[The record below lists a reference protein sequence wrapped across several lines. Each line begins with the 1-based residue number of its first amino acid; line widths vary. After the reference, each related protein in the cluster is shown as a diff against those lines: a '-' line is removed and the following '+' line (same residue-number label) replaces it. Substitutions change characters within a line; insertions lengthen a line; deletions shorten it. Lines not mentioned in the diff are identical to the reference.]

1 MFKKWIIG
9 NSILFMLFC
18 SNVQAEETVASP
30 ESWSF
35 PQVIESARKISPTN
49 VEGRPFNQ
57 FGLVYS
63 PEELSK
69 LDFSKMK
76 AEKMQNYA
84 DIVTHAYPDA
94 IAKQLPNSC
103 EAIPIGQLNETSIA
117 GIAYISIH
125 ASKAETRNKAK
136 MCLSTIQRKLKEQ

>member
-18 SNVQAEETVASP
+18 CNVQAEETVASP

-35 PQVIESARKISPTN
+35 PQVIESARKISPKN
-49 VEGRPFNQ
+49 VEGHPFNQ

-63 PEELSK
+63 PKELSK

-94 IAKQLPNSC
+94 ISKQLPSSC
-103 EAIPIGQLNETSIA
+103 EAIPIEQLNETAIA

-125 ASKAETRNKAK
+125 ASKAATRNKAK
-136 MCLSTIQRKLKEQ
+136 TCLSTIQKKLKER

>member
-1 MFKKWIIG
+1 MLRNWTIAKV
-9 NSILFMLFC
+9 ILLMLVC
-18 SNVQAEETVASP
+18 TNTQAEESIPSP

-35 PQVIESARKISPTN
+35 PQVIESARKITPKN

-63 PEELSK
+63 SADLSR
-69 LDFSKMK
+69 LDFSKMT
-76 AEKMQNYA
+76 AEKLQIYA

-94 IAKQLPNSC
+94 VAQQLPSSC
-103 EAIPIGQLNETSIA
+103 DSVEVKELNETAIA

-125 ASKAETRNKAK
+125 ASKIETRNRAKA
-136 MCLSTIQRKLKEQ
+136 CLSIIQSKLK